1 MDRRQYLA
9 VVGIALSAGC
19 ASNESSSRPESSN
32 RTPTSDST
40 PTPDSTVRLESPP
53 GEFQSLSGATRWEYE
68 FNEDSRSIPVAV
80 GDGVYAV
87 EVATLT
93 HLSPDGTVQWTVD
106 SSTAFRSN
114 LVATGDA
121 VYHLSNSK
129 LASYEPASGDERW
142 TQRIRDAGRL
152 STSDV
157 TEEGVYVSQTTDD
170 PSAILT
176 VLAFDADTGEERWRT
191 ETGMEMG
198 STVSHG
204 LWLVY
209 SLIDG
214 LTALDTATGDVQWQ
228 RDLGEEYGVDVRAVG
243 DTLCLFTNGTVHGY
257 ALPDGTHQWEQSLP
271 GDERIVQPGPSGVS
285 QTADFYIADDK
296 ANLTALN
303 ATTGDKQ
310 WDVTTNW
317 GDEGNEG
324 MCLGTDSLFYHSG
337 TALAR
342 YDLVDGTRRWAYSLG
357 PEYGAR
363 QPFIANETVFLV
375 GQERDG
381 HPSVRAF
388 DAETGRRQ
396 WRSQLTTEDPSPP
409 RVSGVFDEYAVL
421 TTENKLIGIPVTP
434 STV

>member
-19 ASNESSSRPESSN
+19 ASNESDPRPESS
-32 RTPTSDST
+32 TPTFDST
-40 PTPDSTVRLESPP
+40 PTPDSTARLESPP
-53 GEFQSLSGATRWEYE
+53 GNFQSLSDATQWEYE
-68 FNEDSRSIPVAV
+68 FHEDSRSIPVAV
-80 GDGVYAV
+80 EDGVYAV

-114 LVATGDA
+114 LVATEDS
-121 VYHLSNSK
+121 VYHLSNGK

-142 TQRIRDAGRL
+142 TQRVRDAGRL
-152 STSDV
+152 SMSDV
-157 TEEGVYVSQTTDD
+157 TEEGVYVSETTDD

-176 VLAFDADTGEERWRT
+176 GLAFDADTGEERWRT

-228 RDLGEEYGVDVRAVG
+228 QNLGEEYGVDVQAVG
-243 DTLCLFTNGTVHGY
+243 DTLCLFMNGTVHGY
-257 ALPDGTHQWEQSLP
+257 ALPDGTHRWEQSLP
-271 GDERIVQPGPSGVS
+271 GDERVVQPGPSGVS
-285 QTADFYIADDK
+285 QAADLYIADNK

-303 ATTGDKQ
+303 VTTGETQ
-310 WDVTTNW
+310 WDVTNW
-317 GDEGNEG
+317 ADKGFEG
-324 MCLGTDSLFYHSG
+324 MCLGADSLFYHSG

-357 PEYGAR
+357 SEYKAS
-363 QPFIANETVFLV
+363 QPFIANGTVFLV
-375 GQERDG
+375 VQETG
-381 HPSVRAF
+381 GEPSVQAF
-388 DAETGRRQ
+388 DAETGHRQ
-396 WRSQLTTEDPSPP
+396 WRSHLTIEDPSPP
-409 RVSGVFDEYAVL
+409 RVSGVFEEYAVL
-421 TTENKLIGIPVTP
+421 TAENQLIGIPVTP